1 MLDHRLF
8 FLSFSSGTALE
19 TVRRCVMAAGGRA
32 QVLEDA
38 VTLPVPS
45 ESEAASARKPVLI
58 FEAPNARVIADTV
71 RRVRAGHPRIGLVTV
86 ARHEAIGAVPPG
98 LRDLLDGVIPP
109 DFEEEDVAA
118 LLRLMSHD
126 LVVRPAP
133 TAGPVDEAHAMA
145 LSQRERQV
153 VSKVALGLT
162 NKEISSELGISQ
174 NTVNAHIATILRKTS
189 AANRTQLAVWAA
201 RNLI

>member
-8 FLSFSSGTALE
+8 FLSFSSGVALDV
-19 TVRRCVMAAGGRA
+19 VRRCVVATGGRV
-32 QVLEDA
+32 QVLKDA

-45 ESEAASARKPVLI
+45 EPRAPGTRRPVLI
-58 FEAPNARVIADTV
+58 FEAPTARMIAETV
-71 RRVRAGHPRIGLVTV
+71 RRVRAGHPRIGLVAV
-86 ARHEAIGAVPPG
+86 ARQDAIAAVPPG
-98 LRDLLDGVIPP
+98 LRDLLDGIIPA

-118 LLRLMSHD
+118 VLRLMSHD
-126 LVVRPAP
+126 LVIRPARAMA
-133 TAGPVDEAHAMA
+133 TGDAEYAMA

-153 VSKVALGLT
+153 VSKVAMGLT
-162 NKEISSELGISQ
+162 NKEISSQLGISQ